1 MTVLFYIL
9 IAVLQFLILFG
20 IIIFIKYLL
29 NLVLKN
35 HPSQKRFFFFF
46 DISKSIVW
54 MIFVLLKVAHSL
66 NDNYIIVG
74 SVVLVIVLLIWDFLK
89 NFLYGLVIRIQ
100 YGFLVNQKINFNGN
114 LSKVLYY
121 FTTYVELRSDLGERL
136 NIKYSTLFSRSFT
149 IVSADLF
156 NVSQSILLKNE
167 NHEELFSFY
176 KLKIINHPLYIHN
189 NNALFTVK
197 LNESNEYFLH
207 FHFNVL
213 SMKHVLIMNDFINNL
228 KK

>member
-20 IIIFIKYLL
+20 IILSIKYLL

-35 HPSQKRFFFFF
+35 HPSQKRLFFFF
-46 DISKSIVW
+46 DVFKSIIW
-54 MIFVLLKVAHSL
+54 MVFVLLKLAHSL
-66 NDNYIIVG
+66 SDNYVIVG
-74 SVVLVIVLLIWDFLK
+74 SLVFLIVLLIWDFLK
-89 NFLYGLVIRIQ
+89 NFFYGLVIRIQ
-100 YGFLVNQKINFNGN
+100 YGFLVDQKINFDGN
-114 LSKVLYY
+114 LSKVLNY

-136 NIKYSTLFSRSFT
+136 HVKYSRLFSRSFT
-149 IVSADLF
+149 IVSSDLF
-156 NVSQSILLKNE
+156 NVSQSILIENE
-167 NHEELFSFY
+167 NQEELFGFY
-176 KLKIINHPLYIHN
+176 KLKIMNHPLYVHN
-189 NNALFTVK
+189 NNALFNLK
-197 LNESNEYFLH
+197 LNESNEYFFH